1 MFLQDTIAA
10 IATPIGAGGIGI
22 IRISGPDAVKVASGL
37 FRSAAFDPRAP
48 QSHRLYYGTIV
59 DPQDG
64 TSIDEVLLTCM
75 LAPRSYTREDVVE
88 INCHSGLTVLRKIL
102 ELVIQSGARP
112 AEPGEFTKRAFLNG
126 RIDLAQAEAV
136 IDIIEAKTE
145 ASLKIASSQLQGG
158 LSAKLHALRDA
169 LIDITSHLE
178 ASIDFPRRILT
189 FMVPGRLNTSL
200 PAYGRS

>member
-1 MFLQDTIAA
+1 MYQQDTIAA
-10 IATPIGAGGIGI
+10 ISTPVGAGGIGI
-22 IRISGPDAVKVASGL
+22 IRISGPDAVKVASVL
-37 FRSAAFDPRAP
+37 FHSAAFDPRAP

-59 DPQDG
+59 DPQDC
-64 TSIDEVLLTCM
+64 SPIDEVLITCM
-75 LAPRSYTREDVVE
+75 LAPRSYTREDIVE

-112 AEPGEFTKRAFLNG
+112 ADPGEFTKRAFLNG

-169 LIDITSHLE
+169 LIDITSNLE
-178 ASIDFPRRILT
+178 ASIDFPEEDIDLHGY
-189 FMVPGRLNTSL
+189 PGD
-200 PAYGRS
+200 

>member
-1 MFLQDTIAA
+1 MHYSCLLKHNYHIYVPFQDTIAA

-22 IRISGPDAVKVASGL
+22 IRISGPDAVKVASAL

-64 TSIDEVLLTCM
+64 SSIDEVLLTCM

-145 ASLKIASSQLQGG
+145 ASLKIASSQLQG
-158 LSAKLHALRDA
+158 
-169 LIDITSHLE
+169 
-178 ASIDFPRRILT
+178 
-189 FMVPGRLNTSL
+189 
-200 PAYGRS
+200 RSFS